1 LIVVVRVPDIGDKNS
16 KQKIA
21 NRIKKNLH
29 SLIYNR
35 QGNRL
40 VKFIKDLKEV
50 SCGSIRDRF
59 FSPQLSIWIS
69 TVDITTEGNICYE
82 GSIHN
87 EKKDTFHPPVYPLLV
102 HHFFHICA
110 SL

>member
-1 LIVVVRVPDIGDKNS
+1 LIVVVRVTDIGDKNS

-50 SCGSIRDRF
+50 SYGSIRDRF

>member
-1 LIVVVRVPDIGDKNS
+1 LIVVVRATDIGDKNS
-16 KQKIA
+16 EEKIA
-21 NRIKKNLH
+21 NRIKKKPH
-29 SLIYNR
+29 SLIYHR

-40 VKFIKDLKEV
+40 VKFIKDLKEA

-102 HHFFHICA
+102 HHFLHRYT